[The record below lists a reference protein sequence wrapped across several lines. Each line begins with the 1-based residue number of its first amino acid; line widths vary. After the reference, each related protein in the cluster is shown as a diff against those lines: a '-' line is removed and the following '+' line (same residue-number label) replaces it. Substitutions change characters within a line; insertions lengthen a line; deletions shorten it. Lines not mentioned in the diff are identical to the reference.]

1 MAAAPV
7 GSGPPP
13 TNWRS
18 YWGGSTWHCDWS
30 MTDEPLTVTVTEP
43 QIVATG
49 SAPAGP
55 ANVPKDA
62 AASTAASAIR
72 RTPLLLCL
80 SFLPPAPYW
89 YRSPIELST
98 ACGRAGAN
106 AACRPHRG
114 YRLDRGE

>member
-13 TNWRS
+13 TNRCPCL

-49 SAPAGP
+49 SAPAELASG
-55 ANVPKDA
+55 PKDA
-62 AASTAASAIR
+62 AARTAAMAKR
-72 RTPLLLCL
+72 RIPLLLVVVV
-80 SFLPPAPYW
+80 SYLPAVLVHMSN
-89 YRSPIELST
+89 RT
-98 ACGRAGAN
+98 VNRV
-106 AACRPHRG
+106 R
-114 YRLDRGE
+114 